1 LELSGRCAIV
11 TGGGA
16 GIGEAIAVRL
26 AAEGCAVGVI
36 DLDVKQAALTVS
48 RIVNGGGRAVALRAD
63 VALEADVRSVMSQ
76 VASTFGGVD
85 ILVNNAGGAEDVS
98 FPESPAAHWGR
109 TIDINLRGTMFA
121 IQAALPYMRRNGRGA
136 IVNIASMAG
145 VGLGPHGAP
154 EYAAAKAGVMR
165 LTGALSDLAKEGIRV
180 NCICPDWV
188 DTPASRR
195 TRSMM
200 TEVELTTVPPVI
212 LKPEQIAGVVVD
224 FLVDDAAA
232 GRVVEWRCGED
243 RPREITSFT
252 E

>member
-1 LELSGRCAIV
+1 MELGGTFAVV

-36 DLDVKQAALTVS
+36 DLDVKAAALTVS
-48 RIVNGGGRAVALRAD
+48 RVVNTGGRAVALRAD
-63 VALEADVRSVMSQ
+63 VALEADLKSVMSQ
-76 VASTFGGVD
+76 VANTFGGID
-85 ILVNNAGGAEDVS
+85 ILINNAGGAEDVT
-98 FPESPAAHWGR
+98 FPESPSTRWSR
-109 TIDINLRGTMFA
+109 TIDIILRGTMFA
-121 IQAALPYMRRNGRGA
+121 TQAVLPYMRRNGRGA

-145 VGLGPHGAP
+145 VGFGPHGAP

-165 LTGALSDLAKEGIRV
+165 LTGAMSGLAKEGIRV

-195 TRSMM
+195 TKSMM
-200 TEVELTTVPPVI
+200 TEEDLATVPPVI
-212 LKPEQIAGVVVD
+212 LKPEQIADAVVD
-224 FLVDDAAA
+224 FLVDDTAA

-243 RPREITSFT
+243 EPREITSFT
-252 E
+252 